1 MSEPLR
7 VLDLFSGGM
16 GGFSLGLER
25 TGGFETVALCEIN
38 PDNRR
43 MLKANWPHVP
53 CYEDVRSVSAETLRA
68 DGIARV
74 DVIAGGFPCQDASVA
89 NVRGLGTAGA
99 RTGLFVEVVRL
110 ARELGPRFIIME
122 NVPGLLG
129 RGFGDVLGCLAE
141 SGFDAE
147 WDCIRARH
155 LGADHERERLCL
167 VAYPNSEG
175 RQGSQPHH
183 GVLVR
188 TKAALSKLGD
198 EAFGEW
204 RALVGGERLVRSGD
218 GLSVGMERRRLYA
231 AGNAVVPQIPELIGR
246 AILAAEAERQAA

>member
-1 MSEPLR
+1 MAYR

-25 TGGFETVALCEIN
+25 AGFETAAFCEIS

-53 CYEDVRSVSAETLRA
+53 CYEDVRTITAAQLRA
-68 DGIARV
+68 DGITRV
-74 DVIAGGFPCQDASVA
+74 DAICGGFPCQDASVA
-89 NVRGLGTAGA
+89 NVRGQGTAGA

-110 ARELGPRFIIME
+110 ARELGPKFILME
-122 NVPGLLG
+122 NVPGLLS

-155 LGADHERERLCL
+155 VGADHERDRLWVL
-167 VAYPNSEG
+167 AYPRGSG
-175 RQGSQPHH
+175 REGSQPYL
-183 GVLVR
+183 GALVR
-188 TKAALSKLGD
+188 AKAALTEHGD
-198 EAFGEW
+198 AAFRTW
-204 RALVGGERLVRSGD
+204 RSLVGGQHVLRSCD
-218 GLSVGMERRRLYA
+218 GLSVGMERRRLFA
-231 AGNAVVPQIPELIGR
+231 IGNAIVPQIPELIGR
-246 AILAAEAERQAA
+246 AILAADAERLAA